1 MNTAIQLKEKQVNE
15 LVEKIKKSRTLMIVS
30 VRGLPSKQFQE
41 IKKSV
46 RSEAFV
52 KITRK
57 NIIFRVL
64 EKFGDDSIKPLE
76 NHIESDI
83 AVVFSDKDGY
93 ELAALLAKKKT
104 KVFAKAGQIADDD
117 IEVKAGLTELVPGPV
132 ISELGVLGIQI
143 AVENGKIAI
152 KAPKVVVKKGE
163 EIKETVASLLQKLH
177 IQPFSVGLNPIVI
190 YDIKKRKLYTYIKI
204 DSEGYVNELKKAA
217 LQSLGLAHKINF
229 YCKETIGY
237 FLSRANMQAKALEN
251 KTRGAGQ

>member
-83 AVVFSDKDGY
+83 AVVFHIY
-93 ELAALLAKKKT
+93 R
-104 KVFAKAGQIADDD
+104 
-117 IEVKAGLTELVPGPV
+117 
-132 ISELGVLGIQI
+132 LG
-143 AVENGKIAI
+143 
-152 KAPKVVVKKGE
+152 
-163 EIKETVASLLQKLH
+163 
-177 IQPFSVGLNPIVI
+177 
-190 YDIKKRKLYTYIKI
+190 
-204 DSEGYVNELKKAA
+204 
-217 LQSLGLAHKINF
+217 
-229 YCKETIGY
+229 
-237 FLSRANMQAKALEN
+237 
-251 KTRGAGQ
+251 